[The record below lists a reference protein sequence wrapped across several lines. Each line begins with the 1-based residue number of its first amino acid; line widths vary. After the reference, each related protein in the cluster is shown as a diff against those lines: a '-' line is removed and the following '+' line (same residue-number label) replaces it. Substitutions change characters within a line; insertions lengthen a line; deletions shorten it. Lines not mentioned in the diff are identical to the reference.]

1 MMLIILQYF
10 SMLRTG
16 LISRVIIKIS
26 IMVRISLIIKML
38 VSIISKVYL
47 LTYSSTEGK
56 RLSLLIIIGIAA
68 FYFTERK
75 EIPKK

>member
-1 MMLIILQYF
+1 MLL
-10 SMLRTG
+10 TG

-26 IMVRISLIIKML
+26 IMVRISLITKML
-38 VSIISKVYL
+38 VSIISKVCL

-68 FYFTERK
+68 FYFTVRK
-75 EIPKK
+75 EILKK